1 MLCFQAPE
9 PALLLLLLDTNLC
22 VVNTVQQRV
31 KWRNKLS
38 LPLSPDKPRMVAR
51 TEASICL
58 THSQVLYELM
68 DDDCENNFDIKH
80 KITKYYKD
88 SSEFRYLNNIS
99 P

>member
-38 LPLSPDKPRMVAR
+38 LPLSPDKSRMVAR
-51 TEASICL
+51 TEAGICL
-58 THSQVLYELM
+58 THSQVYECCM
-68 DDDCENNFDIKH
+68 NSWMMIV
-80 KITKYYKD
+80 KITLTLSIKSQNITRTVQ
-88 SSEFRYLNNIS
+88 SSGI
-99 P
+99 